1 MKRFAALV
9 LGMVLLF
16 SASPGSGDDK
26 GCFTILSEDD
36 IVCRAEYCPGTF
48 DAGDGVRF
56 RMAPGLSERKL
67 MGLPV
72 TWMNITVLDGDR
84 PVLNL
89 PDSFYIGYAL
99 LAQGDIRYWMIG
111 EYTGGMHC
119 CARYHFFSR
128 PAPGQALR
136 YMGETAGSAQG
147 IDEEPFLC
155 LGGALYLEDW
165 DTRFL
170 YFHTPHA
177 QSELILPTHYRLT
190 PSSLSV
196 DNTPFSS
203 RYIDEAKA
211 IDDEIK
217 EAVAKR
223 TSRPAALL
231 LGKEKGEFFS
241 DEIGRLLVMRTLF
254 YLYARMD
261 KTAWKTVERD
271 AKTLYR
277 HDKGLKQI
285 RTEIQKILVEQLY

>member
-9 LGMVLLF
+9 LGLVLLF
-16 SASPGSGDDK
+16 SASPVSGDDK

-36 IVCRAEYCPGTF
+36 LVCRTEYCPGTF
-48 DAGDGVRF
+48 DAGDGVRL

-67 MGLPV
+67 MGPPV

-84 PVLNL
+84 PVMDL

-99 LAQGDIRYWMIG
+99 LAQGDVRYWMIG

-147 IDEEPFLC
+147 IDEGPFLC

-196 DNTPFSS
+196 DNIPFRS
-203 RYIDEAKA
+203 RYIEEVKTVEA
-211 IDDEIK
+211 EM
-217 EAVAKR
+217 EQAVSKR
-223 TSRPAALL
+223 ASRPATLL
-231 LGKEKGEFFS
+231 FGKDKGEFFS
-241 DEIGRLLVMRTLF
+241 DEVGQLLVKRTLL
-254 YLYARMD
+254 YIYARQE
-261 KTAWKTVERD
+261 KTAWTALERD
-271 AKTLYR
+271 VRKLYR
-277 HDKGLKQI
+277 HDRGLKRI
-285 RTEIQKILVEQLY
+285 RTEIRKILAEGPY

>member
-9 LGMVLLF
+9 LGLVLLF
-16 SASPGSGDDK
+16 SASPVSGDDK
-26 GCFTILSEDD
+26 DCFTILSEDD
-36 IVCRAEYCPGTF
+36 LVCRAEYCPGSF

-67 MGLPV
+67 MGPPV

-84 PVLNL
+84 PEMDL

-99 LAQGDIRYWMIG
+99 LAQGDVRYWMIG

-147 IDEEPFLC
+147 IDEGPFLC

-196 DNTPFSS
+196 DNIPFRS
-203 RYIDEAKA
+203 RYIEEVKTVEA
-211 IDDEIK
+211 EM
-217 EAVAKR
+217 EQAVSKR
-223 TSRPAALL
+223 ASRPATLL
-231 LGKEKGEFFS
+231 FGKDKGEFFS
-241 DEIGRLLVMRTLF
+241 DEVGQLLVKRTLL
-254 YLYARMD
+254 YIYARQE
-261 KTAWKTVERD
+261 KTAWTALERD
-271 AKTLYR
+271 VRKLYR
-277 HDKGLKQI
+277 HDRGLKRI
-285 RTEIQKILVEQLY
+285 RTEIRKILAEGPY

>member
-1 MKRFAALV
+1 MKRFTAFALW
-9 LGMVLLF
+9 MLLF
-16 SASPGSGDDK
+16 LSMPPVCGGEDGSFK
-26 GCFTILSEDD
+26 ILAEDD
-36 IVCRAEYCPGTF
+36 LVCRVEYCPGSF

-67 MGLPV
+67 MGPPV

-128 PAPGQALR
+128 PAPGQALL

-190 PSSLSV
+190 PSSMSV
-196 DNTPFSS
+196 DNLPFRN
-203 RYIDEAKA
+203 RYIEEAKA
-211 IDDEIK
+211 VDDELK
-217 EAVAKR
+217 EAISKR

-231 LGKEKGEFFS
+231 FGKDQGKFFS
-241 DEIGRLLVMRTLF
+241 DEIGQLLVKRTLLH
-254 YLYARMD
+254 LYARQET
-261 KTAWKTVERD
+261 TAWKTLERD
-271 AKTLYR
+271 VRKLYR
-277 HDKGLKQI
+277 QDRGLKQI
-285 RTEIQKILVEQLY
+285 RSEIRKILAEGPY

>member
-1 MKRFAALV
+1 MKRLAALAV
-9 LGMVLLF
+9 GAALLL
-16 SASPGSGDDK
+16 SVPGPCAGK
-26 GCFTILSEDD
+26 EGCFRILSEDD
-36 IVCRAEYCPGTF
+36 LVCRAEYCPGGF

-67 MGLPV
+67 MGPPV

-84 PVLNL
+84 PVMDL

-99 LAQGDIRYWMIG
+99 LAQGDVRYWMIG

-147 IDEEPFLC
+147 IDEGPFLC

-170 YFHTPHA
+170 YFHAPHA

-196 DNTPFSS
+196 DNIPFRS
-203 RYIDEAKA
+203 RYIEEVKTVEA
-211 IDDEIK
+211 EM
-217 EAVAKR
+217 EQAVSKR
-223 TSRPAALL
+223 TSRPATLL
-231 LGKEKGEFFS
+231 LGKDQGEFFS
-241 DEIGRLLVMRTLF
+241 DEVGQFLVKRTLL
-254 YLYARMD
+254 YIYARQE
-261 KTAWKTVERD
+261 KTAWKTLERD
-271 AKTLYR
+271 ARKLYR
-277 HDKGLKQI
+277 QDSGLKRI
-285 RTEIQKILVEQLY
+285 RTEIRKILGEGPY

>member
-9 LGMVLLF
+9 IGAALLLPMPTLC
-16 SASPGSGDDK
+16 AGQED
-26 GCFTILSEDD
+26 CFKILSEDD
-36 IVCRAEYCPGTF
+36 LVCRVEYCPGSF

-67 MGLPV
+67 MGPPV

-84 PVLNL
+84 PVMDL

-99 LAQGDIRYWMIG
+99 LAQGDVRYWMIG

-196 DNTPFSS
+196 DNIPFRS
-203 RYIDEAKA
+203 RYIEEVKTVEA
-211 IDDEIK
+211 EM
-217 EAVAKR
+217 EQAVSKR
-223 TSRPAALL
+223 TSRPATLL
-231 LGKEKGEFFS
+231 FGQDKGEFFS
-241 DEIGRLLVMRTLF
+241 DEVGQLLVKRTLL
-254 YLYARMD
+254 YVYARQE
-261 KTAWKTVERD
+261 KTAWKALERD
-271 AKTLYR
+271 VRKLYR
-277 HDKGLKQI
+277 HDRGLKRI
-285 RTEIQKILVEQLY
+285 RTEIRKILAEGPY